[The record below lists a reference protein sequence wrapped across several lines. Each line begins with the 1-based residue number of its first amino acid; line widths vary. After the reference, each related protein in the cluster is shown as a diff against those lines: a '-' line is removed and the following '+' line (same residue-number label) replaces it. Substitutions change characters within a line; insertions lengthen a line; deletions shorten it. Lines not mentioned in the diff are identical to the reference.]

1 VLVLGLLPLVLAQEP
16 VDQIALL
23 QAEATSQ
30 GLAIRFSD
38 RLYAETQVYR
48 RALGSGVKWE
58 DAERV
63 ADLGQESRWFDANI
77 SVGERWEY
85 FVVRN
90 QTVKGFVAGGIEADL
105 LDEPGKI
112 ALVVEEGVGAELQ
125 PELQQLTYDLVAEGW
140 SVVQFSVAQTDSVV
154 DVKALLQGEADLE
167 AALLIGHVPV
177 PYSGVMAPDG
187 HSNHYGAWPAD
198 TYYGDLSNQWTDET
212 QSNTSAGRSQNHNI
226 PGDGKFDQNNIPSDV
241 DLQIGR
247 VDMFD
252 LPAFEETE
260 AQLLQRYFAR
270 NHAWRTGQ
278 VSAIPAAV
286 IDDNFG
292 IYAPGSYS
300 AWLLSPVVGR
310 DNLEEGDFWETLG
323 VSPYLF
329 GFGSGAGSYTRCDGV
344 GKTQDF
350 ADEVLQG
357 VFLMLFGSYFGDFD
371 NTDNFL
377 RAAIAGEGN
386 ALSVVW
392 GGRPVHRHHALG
404 IGETIG
410 YAVRDTQN
418 ASEMMVNN
426 YYTRKV
432 HVALLGDPTLRA
444 FPLRPVTEVTAE
456 SEGPQGQVVLRWN
469 ASEDSEVLGGHVYRS
484 DSEGGPFARVSAA
497 IVEENTFSDRVESE
511 GDWWWMIR
519 AVKLQETAS
528 GSFYNPSAGVTVGL
542 EVVFEAVDSA
552 AGDSGGGTED
562 TGVVETTDSSGCACA
577 SQAPHQPKGLWVFLG
592 LVGLI
597 HRRRT

>member
-1 VLVLGLLPLVLAQEP
+1 MLLFCLLPLVFAQEP

-30 GLAIRFSD
+30 GIAIRFSD
-38 RLYAETQVYR
+38 RLFAETQVYR
-48 RALGSGVKWE
+48 RSLGAGEKWE
-58 DAERV
+58 DAEMV
-63 ADLGQESRWFDANI
+63 ADLGQESRWFDSNI

-90 QTVKGFVAGGIEADL
+90 QTAKGFVAGGIEADL

-112 ALVVEEGVGAELQ
+112 AVVVEEGVGAELQ
-125 PELQQLTYDLVAEGW
+125 PELQQLTSDLVAEGW

-154 DVKALLQGEADLE
+154 DVKALLQGEDDLE

-177 PYSGVMAPDG
+177 PYSGLMAPDG
-187 HSNHYGAWPAD
+187 HISHYGAWSAD

-212 QSNTSAGRSQNHNI
+212 QSNTSASRSQNHNI

-260 AQLLQRYFAR
+260 VQLLQRYFAR
-270 NHAWRTGQ
+270 NHAWRMGQ

-292 IYAPGSYS
+292 TYAPGSYS

-310 DNLEEGDFWETLG
+310 DNLEEGDFWETLAAE
-323 VSPYLF
+323 PYLF
-329 GFGSGAGSYTRCDGV
+329 GFGSGAGSYSHCDGV

-371 NTDNFL
+371 STDNFL

-418 ASEMMVNN
+418 AWEMMVNN
-426 YYTRKV
+426 SNTRKV

-444 FPLRPVTEVTAE
+444 FPLQPVSEVKAD
-456 SEGPQGQVVLRWN
+456 SDGPQGQVAISWN
-469 ASEDSEVLGGHVYRS
+469 DSADSEVLGVHVYRS
-484 DSEGGPFARVSAA
+484 ASEEGPYTRVSNA
-497 IVEENTFSDRVESE
+497 IVEENTFTDSVELE
-511 GDWWWMIR
+511 GDWWWMVR
-519 AVKLQETAS
+519 AIKLQETAS
-528 GSFYNPSAGVTVGL
+528 GSFYNPSAGVAVSL
-542 EVVFEAVDSA
+542 EVVFEPVDSA
-552 AGDSGGGTED
+552 AGDSGGGGEGD
-562 TGVVETTDSSGCACA
+562 TGDSGEKDSTGCGCA
-577 SQAPHQPKGLWVFLG
+577 SQSQSGGLWMFLG
-592 LVGLI
+592 LIGLV